1 VVVVGACWAQAMPV
15 MATGGTMATQ
25 ALTINFVASPVERIS
40 KSPLIVGPLGPRRLM
55 FMEGLDGAAMR
66 LQGLREDAMF
76 RL

>member
-1 VVVVGACWAQAMPV
+1 
-15 MATGGTMATQ
+15 
-25 ALTINFVASPVERIS
+25 
-40 KSPLIVGPLGPRRLM
+40 M